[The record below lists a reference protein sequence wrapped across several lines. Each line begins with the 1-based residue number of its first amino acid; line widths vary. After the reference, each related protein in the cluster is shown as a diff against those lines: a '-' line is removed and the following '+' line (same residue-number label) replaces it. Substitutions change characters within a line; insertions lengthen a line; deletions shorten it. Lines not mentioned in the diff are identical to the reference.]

1 KERFGFGPGSTTDFS
16 IFTTIQS
23 GTPLTTRFVLFN
35 IDNMILN
42 GRGDLGRTEAF
53 TQTDLAIHHRY
64 KFGERYAVVFDL
76 DVLNLFNEANVLT
89 VFDNISSVNIP
100 ATDIGLSANTPD
112 AEAQFQRTNTRDKIV
127 TVLNS
132 PAGSKD
138 ARFGLPNSFQ
148 GPRSVRFGFRFQF

>member
-1 KERFGFGPGSTTDFS
+1 
-16 IFTTIQS
+16 
-23 GTPLTTRFVLFN
+23 LFN

-64 KFGERYAVVFDL
+64 KFGERYALVFDL
-76 DVLNLFNEANVLT
+76 DVLNLFNEANVLS

-100 ATDIGLSANTPD
+100 ATDIGLSANAPA

-127 TVLNS
+127 SVLNS
-132 PAGSKD
+132 PSGSKD

-148 GPRSVRFGFRFQF
+148 SPRTIRFGFRLQF